1 MSQYVLNINSENI
14 LKLIS
19 LLSPILV
26 VFFIV
31 MSSLFNENI
40 KGIVYL
46 SGLCITMLINHFLMF
61 QVGSKIQDE
70 NPEKICNL
78 FNIGITPYDTP
89 YPSSVILAFTA
100 AYLII
105 PMLYN
110 SQMNYIVLS
119 FFMFVFGIDT
129 FYKITQ
135 KCTSISGAILGGL
148 VGLFLAIMWVLLF
161 YISGYSSLL
170 FFSDFQSNRVL
181 CSKPSK
187 QTFKCS
193 VYKNGKLISNNIV

>member
-1 MSQYVLNINSENI
+1 MSHFVLNPHSENI

-46 SGLCITMLINHFLMF
+46 SGLCITMLINYFLMF
-61 QVGSKIQDE
+61 QVGSKVQDE
-70 NPEKICNL
+70 HLQKICYL
-78 FNIGITPYDTP
+78 LNIGLTPYDSP
-89 YPSSVILAFTA
+89 YQSSVILAFTA

-105 PMLYN
+105 PMIYN
-110 SQMNYIVLS
+110 SQINYIVLS
-119 FFMFVFGIDT
+119 FFMFIFGVDT

-135 KCTSISGAILGGL
+135 KCTTISGALLGGL
-148 VGLFLAIMWVLLF
+148 LGIFLAILWVLLF
-161 YISGYSSLL
+161 YISGYQSLL

-193 VYKNGKLISNNIV
+193 VFKNGKLISNNIV